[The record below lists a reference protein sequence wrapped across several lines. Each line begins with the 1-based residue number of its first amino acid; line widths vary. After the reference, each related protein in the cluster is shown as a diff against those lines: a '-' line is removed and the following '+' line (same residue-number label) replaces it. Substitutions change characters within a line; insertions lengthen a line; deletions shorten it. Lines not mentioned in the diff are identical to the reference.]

1 MTTKELKANN
11 FLTQCKLD
19 DALAEIQELTNLVE
33 IMEKEKYNGI
43 EIVNEPF
50 EWGDCPFRIDQINI
64 NYIHS
69 RSMLVAK
76 QKDKDFVYN
85 APDLLGDT
93 ELISIAHDLVAR
105 IESMED
111 SVEAMVE
118 DAVCLTTGL
127 YLDRFTFPLF
137 NNGEPFVMRRS

>member
-50 EWGDCPFRIDQINI
+50 EWGSLMRIDQINI